1 MQHENVSDVVN
12 TNIQDYIFKIPCFH
26 LQMHYIQPYT
36 RTGVPD
42 LTSVELGLVLSSLGS
57 AQ

>member
-12 TNIQDYIFKIPCFH
+12 INIQDYIFKIPACFH

-36 RTGVPD
+36 
-42 LTSVELGLVLSSLGS
+42 
-57 AQ
+57 